1 MNLNAH
7 LSELPAAEAAAF
19 RTLVARLQA
28 APQREPAPQLA
39 SRILAAVASER
50 TQRPTLN
57 AQPITTNHKPVT
69 SNYRLWRW
77 AAALAAGLLAAL
89 TLFDRPAAPQPADPA
104 ADPAAWLAASQE

>member
-28 APQREPAPQLA
+28 APQREPSPQLA

-50 TQRPTLN
+50 TRNPKPETRNPKPETRNLPAYSTHSRVRRISQRPGCHCL
-57 AQPITTNHKPVT
+57 Q
-69 SNYRLWRW
+69 R
-77 AAALAAGLLAAL
+77 
-89 TLFDRPAAPQPADPA
+89 RPY
-104 ADPAAWLAASQE
+104 ASTVSTQHPSIQTRSSRSCQ